1 MRVLL
6 CNDDGID
13 APGLR
18 VLADAARS
26 LEGELWIVAPERK
39 WTAASHRLSF
49 DCDLVLARRGER
61 AFACS
66 GTPVDGVVAA
76 MTLVDGNGLK
86 PDLVLAGI
94 NDKRNV
100 GEDVAY
106 SGTLAIAR
114 EATFWGVPAISLS
127 RDGACDGSAAESAA
141 IGRLL
146 RLLWDRRTEWM
157 TGSSW
162 LGVNLP
168 ETLPAPI
175 SQATPARDKI
185 ASATDVVASGNER
198 IVFRLR
204 RGRPGHAAAGDEN
217 AMIAS
222 GAIVVVR
229 YAWDTLM
236 PLASMTLDQWNAM
249 LDESS

>member
-18 VLADAARS
+18 VLADAASS

-39 WTAASHRLSF
+39 WTAASHRISF
-49 DCDLVLARRGER
+49 DSDLVLDRRGQR

-76 MTLVDGNGLK
+76 MTLVDGDGLK

-127 RDGACDGSAAESAA
+127 RDGACDGSAAESRV

-146 RLLWDRRTEWM
+146 RLLWDRRTEWV
-157 TGSSW
+157 TGSAW

-168 ETLPAPI
+168 ARLPAPI
-175 SQATPARDKI
+175 RQARLARDKI
-185 ASATDVVASGNER
+185 ASATDVVACENGR

-204 RGRPGHAAAGDEN
+204 RGRPGHASAGDEN
-217 AMIAS
+217 SVIAS
-222 GAIVVVR
+222 GEIVVVR
-229 YAWDTLM
+229 YAWDTLA
-236 PLASMTLDQWNAM
+236 PLAAATLDHWNSV
-249 LDESS
+249 LETGR